1 MAEPTTIPD
10 MFYAGTRH
18 SLADALA
25 VKRGG
30 AYAPI
35 SSQEVVDAV
44 ERLALALEGRGLRK
58 GQHVALLSENRPEWA
73 YTDYACAILGLPD
86 VTIYATLMPSQA
98 AFILGN
104 SNSVWVFCSNHEQL
118 QKVLESWHELPDLAV
133 AVLMEGAVPVVE
145 GRTILSFAQLLDE
158 GREREAERPKV
169 REWGAERQPGDLLT
183 LIYTSGTTADPK
195 GAMLSHGNVVSNML
209 ACLKHLPI
217 KEGDRCLSF
226 LPLTH
231 IFERLAGHY
240 VMFYIGASI
249 YYAESVNTVPQNLLE
264 ARPTVLSSVP
274 RIYEKIYA
282 KVMDTVGSG
291 GRVKHLIFNWAMK
304 VGKQVAPYLYES
316 RRPGPWLA
324 FRYWLAKTLV
334 FDKIHARTGGR
345 LTFAASG
352 GAPLS
357 AQIMEFFWIM
367 GLPIL
372 EGYGLTE
379 TSPVIT
385 FNRFGS
391 AKPGCVGLPLY
402 DLWEGRPFLKIAED
416 GEILCQGPNV
426 MLGYWAN
433 PQATKDAID
442 AEGYFHTGD
451 IGELDEQGRLK
462 ITDRKKE
469 LLVTSGG
476 KKIPPSPIEDAL
488 KSDKYISQAVLIGDQ
503 RNFITALLVPNFD
516 SLKRWAAI
524 KKLAYGNEHE
534 LANLP
539 MVKAKLLQRIE
550 RVNAGLPSYERI
562 KKIAVLEHEL
572 TMEGG
577 ELTPTL
583 KVKRRV
589 VSEMYKDRIEAM
601 YAEGKEG

>member
-1 MAEPTTIPD
+1 VAEPTTIPD
-10 MFYAGTRH
+10 MFYAG
-18 SLADALA
+18 LAHGLQDAMA

-35 SSQEVVDAV
+35 PTQEILDAV
-44 ERLALALEGRGLRK
+44 ERLALALEGRGLKK

-86 VTIYATLMPSQA
+86 VTIYATLMASQA

-104 SNSVWVFCSNHEQL
+104 SNSAWVFCSTHDQL
-118 QKVLESWHELPDLAV
+118 QKVLDTWHELPDLQV
-133 AVLMEGAVPVVE
+133 AVLMEGAVPPAE
-145 GRTILSFAQLLDE
+145 GRTILSFAQLLEE

-169 REWGAERQPGDLLT
+169 REWGAERLPGDLLT

-195 GAMLSHGNVVSNML
+195 GAMLTHGNVVSNML

-217 KEGDRCLSF
+217 KAGDRCLSF

-249 YYAESVNTVPQNLLE
+249 YYAESVNTVPQNLVE

-282 KVMDTVGSG
+282 KVIDSVAASKKPKRM
-291 GRVKHLIFNWAMK
+291 IFSWAMK
-304 VGKQVAPYLYES
+304 VGRRVAPFLYEAKA
-316 RRPGPWLA
+316 PGFWLGLQY
-324 FRYWLAKTLV
+324 RLAKALV
-334 FDKIHARTGGR
+334 FNKIHARTGGR
-345 LTFAASG
+345 LNFAVSG

-357 AQIMEFFWIM
+357 ALVMEFFWIM

-385 FNRFGS
+385 FNRLGS
-391 AKPGCVGLPLY
+391 VKPGSVGLPIY
-402 DLWEGRPFLKIAED
+402 DTWEGKPFLKIAED
-416 GEILCQGPNV
+416 GEILCHGPNV

-433 PQATKDAID
+433 AQATREAID
-442 AEGYFHTGD
+442 ADGYFHTGD
-451 IGELDEQGRLK
+451 IGELDALGRLK

-476 KKIPPSPIEDAL
+476 KKIPPTPIEDAL
-488 KSDKYISQAVLIGDQ
+488 KDDKYIAQAVLIGDQ
-503 RNFITALLVPNFD
+503 RNFITALIVPNFD
-516 SLKRWAAI
+516 SMKRWAAI
-524 KKLAYGNEHE
+524 KKLAYANDHE
-534 LANLP
+534 LASLP
-539 MVKAKLLQRIE
+539 MVKAKLMQRIE
-550 RVNAGLPSYERI
+550 RVNATLPSYERI
-562 KKIAVLEHEL
+562 KKIAILEHEM
-572 TMEGG
+572 TSESG

-589 VSEMYKDRIEAM
+589 VSQMHKDRIEAM